1 MRRPFSF
8 VGRHRADR
16 PDPTTGPERMNPVH
30 INNIDHANLRVS
42 PRAGSAFGDAANQ
55 ALIFPAEFEE
65 AQREFAIIFRRR
77 DEGLQAYALLGLDRD
92 ENLFLAGDYWTS
104 RYVPASHQRGPFSIG
119 MVRASGDDVG
129 EPMLHVDLDD
139 ARVGD
144 SAGLPL
150 FLEHG
155 GNTQYLDHVTGVLR
169 LLYQGIE
176 TAPAAY
182 AALDEAGLLTPV
194 TLTVDVSE
202 ERRYTIPDVLVVDVE
217 QLAALTGEPLERLHR
232 SGVLRLAILAAA
244 SLGNIQ
250 QLIAR
255 KQQLL
260 SQIG

>member
-1 MRRPFSF
+1 
-8 VGRHRADR
+8 
-16 PDPTTGPERMNPVH
+16 MNPVQ
-30 INNIDHANLRVS
+30 INNIDHADLRIS
-42 PRAGSAFGDAANQ
+42 PRAGAAFGDAANQ
-55 ALIFPAEFEE
+55 ALIFPAEFE
-65 AQREFAIIFRRR
+65 AVQREFAIIFRRR

-92 ENLFLAGDYWTS
+92 ENLFLSGDYWTS

-119 MVRASGDDVG
+119 MVRASGDDAG

-144 SAGLPL
+144 ATGLPL

-155 GNTQYLDHVTGVLR
+155 GNMPYLDHVTGVLR
-169 LLYQGIE
+169 LLYEGIE
-176 TAPAAY
+176 TATPAY
-182 AALDEAGLLTPV
+182 VALDEAGLLTSV

-202 ERRYTIPDVLVVDVE
+202 ERRYTIPDVLVVDIE
-217 QLAALTGEPLERLHR
+217 RLAALTGEPLERLYA

-255 KQQLL
+255 KQPLL
-260 SQIG
+260 SQTS

>member
-1 MRRPFSF
+1 
-8 VGRHRADR
+8 
-16 PDPTTGPERMNPVH
+16 MNPVQ
-30 INNIDHANLRVS
+30 INNTDHADLRVS
-42 PRAGSAFGDAANQ
+42 PRAGAGFGDAANQ

-65 AQREFAIIFRRR
+65 VQREFAIIFRRR
-77 DEGLQAYALLGLDRD
+77 DDGLQAYALLGLDRD
-92 ENLFLAGDYWTS
+92 ENLFLTGDYWAS

-119 MVRASGDDVG
+119 MVRGSEDAIG

-139 ARVGD
+139 TRVGD
-144 SAGLPL
+144 NAGLPL

-155 GNTQYLDHVTGVLR
+155 GNAPYLERITGVLR

-194 TLTVDVSE
+194 TLTVDVSD
-202 ERRYTIPDVLVVDVE
+202 ERRYTIPDVLVVDIE
-217 QLAALTGEPLERLHR
+217 TLAALTGEPLERLHG

-244 SLGNIQ
+244 SLANIQ

-255 KQQLL
+255 KQALP

>member
-1 MRRPFSF
+1 
-8 VGRHRADR
+8 
-16 PDPTTGPERMNPVH
+16 MNPVQ
-30 INNIDHANLRVS
+30 INNIDHADLRIS
-42 PRAGSAFGDAANQ
+42 PRAGAAFGDATNQ
-55 ALIFPAEFEE
+55 TLIFPAEFEE
-65 AQREFAIIFRRR
+65 VQREFAIIFRRR
-77 DEGLQAYALLGLDRD
+77 DEGLRAYALLGLDRD
-92 ENLFLAGDYWTS
+92 ENLFLSGDYWTS

-119 MVRASGDDVG
+119 IARGAGDDIG

-139 ARVGD
+139 TRVGG
-144 SAGLPL
+144 SEGLPL

-155 GNTQYLDHVTGVLR
+155 GNTPYLDRVAGVLR
-169 LLYQGIE
+169 LLYEGME

-202 ERRYTIPDVLVVDVE
+202 ERRYTIPDVLVADIE
-217 QLAALTGEPLERLHR
+217 HLAALTGEPLERLHR

-255 KQQLL
+255 KQPLL